1 MASVVPMRFA
11 QGRSQA
17 VFGVRHHHQVHV
29 IGHQAMGPDF
39 GFSLACGFGYQGDV
53 MAIIAFGE
61 KSPLAAIPALGDVM
75 GITWY
80 DETWH
85 SGHYLPPC
93 KLFNGDE
100 DITRCRSI
108 DER

>member
-1 MASVVPMRFA
+1 MRPTRQWSNTWTKTSV
-11 QGRSQA
+11 G
-17 VFGVRHHHQVHV
+17 
-29 IGHQAMGPDF
+29 
-39 GFSLACGFGYQGDV
+39 
-53 MAIIAFGE
+53 FGE
-61 KSPLAAIPALGDVM
+61 KSPLAAIPTLGDVM
-75 GITWY
+75 GITGH

-93 KLFNGDE
+93 KSFNRDE